1 MAGGALF
8 LFAVAG
14 SDATNIGWELGS
26 RLWGSAL

>member
-14 SDATNIGWELGS
+14 SEATNIGWELGS